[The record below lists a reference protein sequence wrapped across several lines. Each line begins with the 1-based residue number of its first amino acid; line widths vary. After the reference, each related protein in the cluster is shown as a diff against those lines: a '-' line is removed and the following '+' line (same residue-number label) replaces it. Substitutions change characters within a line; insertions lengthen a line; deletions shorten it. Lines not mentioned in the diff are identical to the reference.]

1 MAKKILIIDDEAVFR
16 ELMNNALTSYG
27 YQCIIEDN
35 PVDGILRLK
44 AEPCDLL
51 LLDIMME
58 PLDGWDTLD
67 HIKALPHGRDTPII
81 MVSAKKLQADEVIR
95 YGEQVDGFIPKPF
108 VDTEF
113 TDTITDFFSW
123 KESLYAAV
131 EAAKTQGVPDE
142 ICSQWVQLSRQI
154 VAITQLKEAV
164 GSFCLPEEG
173 LTGEQCLAHKINLI
187 NRWITEKSNERNAL
201 SSRYPILT
209 EGLTNQESNVA
220 DN

>member
-16 ELMNNALTSYG
+16 EVMNNALTSCG

-67 HIKALPHGRDTPII
+67 HIKALPHGRDIPII

-95 YGEQVDGFIPKPF
+95 YGEQVDGFISKPF
-108 VDTEF
+108 VDVEF
-113 TDTITDFFSW
+113 TDTITDFFSR
-123 KESLYAAV
+123 KESLSDV
-131 EAAKTQGVPDE
+131 VKKAKTQSVPDE

-154 VAITQLKEAV
+154 TAINQLKEAV

-173 LTGEQCLAHKINLI
+173 LTGEQCLAHKMNLI
-187 NRWITEKSNERNAL
+187 NRWIAEKNNDRNAL
-201 SSRYPILT
+201 SNRYPILT
-209 EGLTNQESNVA
+209 GNTSN
-220 DN
+220 